1 MVNKKTRAKI
11 IKNYTNLRF
20 PGSYQGVSTFRQS
33 LKDNLNIDITH
44 KALRKI
50 LKSFLPFQVN
60 ILKPKKFKKR
70 ANYSRGVYIECYCD
84 IVFFPIPTNERN
96 KMERSRP
103 KIF

>member
-60 ILKPKKFKKR
+60 ILKPK
-70 ANYSRGVYIECYCD
+70 NSRKE
-84 IVFFPIPTNERN
+84 PIILGGYTLNATVTLYFSPYQQMKEI

>member
-20 PGSYQGVSTFRQS
+20 PGSFQGVSTFRQS

-70 ANYSRGVYIECYCD
+70 ANYSRGYTLNATVTLYFSLFQQMKEI
-84 IVFFPIPTNERN
+84 

>member
-70 ANYSRGVYIECYCD
+70 ANYSRGYRLNATVTLYFSPSQQMKEI
-84 IVFFPIPTNERN
+84 